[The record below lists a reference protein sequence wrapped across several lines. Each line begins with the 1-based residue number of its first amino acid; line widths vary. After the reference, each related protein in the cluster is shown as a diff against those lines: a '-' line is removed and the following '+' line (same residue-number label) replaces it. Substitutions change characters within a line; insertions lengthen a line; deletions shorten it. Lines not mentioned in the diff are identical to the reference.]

1 MQPQIFIT
9 INQMYILDSIVT
21 MPLTIVDGNDSQLAQ
36 VMLLDDVTTAA
47 EDGYS
52 VEVAE
57 WRKSITACK
66 RTKRLSR
73 KVRVR

>member
-1 MQPQIFIT
+1 MNAQFFIT

-21 MPLTIVDGNDSQLAQ
+21 MPLTIVDGNDTQLAQ

-52 VEVAE
+52 VEVAGFIQA
-57 WRKSITACK
+57 ITATK

-73 KVRVR
+73 KVRV

>member
-1 MQPQIFIT
+1 MNAQFFIT
-9 INQMYILDSIVT
+9 INQTYILDSTVV

-57 WRKSITACK
+57 FIKSITCK
-66 RTKRLSR
+66 KSKRLS
-73 KVRVR
+73 KKIVV